1 LTAFYFHRL
10 AKFTSVFDNN
20 GKLIVAEYRKGIQ
33 NYWRTD
39 FIFDNDTDRHDL
51 SYLFHLDYLVP
62 AIKTLQMRSCS
73 LDSTKEQQQQKE
85 EIHFETH
92 RIFSFWSKDNIKAE
106 KRHHQ
111 LVVLAL
117 AIDMT

>member
-85 EIHFETH
+85 EIHFEIIEINDNRRLAVAPLNERRTS
-92 RIFSFWSKDNIKAE
+92 IFAYP
-106 KRHHQ
+106 
-111 LVVLAL
+111 
-117 AIDMT
+117 